1 MCCCSKG
8 REKVEE
14 VRSTG
19 GWTRKQPRTDSV
31 WAGTQ
36 ADKAGSESMQRVKT
50 SGWMDAP
57 LLALNCDWGGMVV
70 SRSAQTEIPQPTA
83 VPISDS

>member
-8 REKVEE
+8 REKVEGM
-14 VRSTG
+14 STG

-36 ADKAGSESMQRVKT
+36 ADKAGSESMQRVIIRVDGRT
-50 SGWMDAP
+50 
-57 LLALNCDWGGMVV
+57 LLGYHFEL
-70 SRSAQTEIPQPTA
+70 
-83 VPISDS
+83 